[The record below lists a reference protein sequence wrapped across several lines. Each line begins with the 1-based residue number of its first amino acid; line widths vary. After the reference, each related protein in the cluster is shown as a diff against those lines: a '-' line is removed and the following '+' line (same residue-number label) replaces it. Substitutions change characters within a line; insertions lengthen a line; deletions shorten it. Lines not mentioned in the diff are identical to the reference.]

1 MTQLKLKRVLRKNK
15 PSHKV
20 MRDLVNLLGVPIT
33 IRDVDG
39 TLLLGQSPEQG
50 LNEVTIEDEGS
61 ILGWVY
67 GPQEQS
73 ILVAQLLQT
82 LVFKEVEKRAL
93 ANEVLDKYREL
104 NLLYNLSERLISSP
118 EPGTIAMMALEEA
131 TRLISATA
139 GWVIV
144 SDESSKDQ
152 KIIGNAGA
160 PLILNQKA
168 SGSDD
173 LVAKVLA
180 GREAEIRNDVAAH
193 KLFQGGRFE
202 KYALAC
208 APLKTEQRVLG
219 VMLLAGLQPITY
231 EAHHLKLLNTVALQA
246 GPAIEMAR
254 LYQVAIE
261 KGRMERELQLGYQVQ
276 ASLIPK
282 KIPKLERWEFSG
294 RWRPA
299 RELSGDYYDFIYE
312 ENDHLGLVIGDVAD
326 KGLPSALFMVF
337 TRSAVRTAVV
347 QTTSPAEAIYQ
358 ANRLVEGESTNG
370 LFVTLM
376 YARLIWQ
383 SGLLTYV
390 NAGHN
395 PALHYHKQTDRLT
408 ELKLTGLPLGI
419 IDKTPYEQRQVQ
431 IEPGDFIVFYTDGVT
446 EAMSETNEEFGME
459 RLVGVIRSSVDLP
472 AEEIAVAI
480 ESAVRDFTGT
490 APAFDDFTLMILR
503 RSP

>member
-1 MTQLKLKRVLRKNK
+1 VVL
-15 PSHKV
+15 
-20 MRDLVNLLGVPIT
+20 
-33 IRDVDG
+33 
-39 TLLLGQSPEQG
+39 
-50 LNEVTIEDEGS
+50 
-61 ILGWVY
+61 
-67 GPQEQS
+67 
-73 ILVAQLLQT
+73 
-82 LVFKEVEKRAL
+82 
-93 ANEVLDKYREL
+93 
-104 NLLYNLSERLISSP
+104 
-118 EPGTIAMMALEEA
+118 
-131 TRLISATA
+131 
-139 GWVIV
+139 
-144 SDESSKDQ
+144 DESSNIQ
-152 KIIGNAGA
+152 EIIGNSGV
-160 PLILNQKA
+160 PLQLHNEA
-168 SGSDD
+168 NGNDD
-173 LVAKVLA
+173 LVAKVI
-180 GREAEIRNDVAAH
+180 GSREAEIRNEVAAH
-193 KLFQGGRFE
+193 KIFQGGRFE

-219 VMLLAGLQPITY
+219 VILLAGLQPITY

-261 KGRMERELQLGYQVQ
+261 KGRMERELQLAYQVQ
-276 ASLIPK
+276 ASLIPE
-282 KIPKLERWEFSG
+282 KIPELNSWEFAG

-347 QTTSPAEAIYQ
+347 QTTSPAEAIFQ
-358 ANRLVEGESTNG
+358 ANRLVSRESTNG

-395 PALHYHKQTDRLT
+395 PALHYQKQSGQLT

-419 IDKTPYEQRQVQ
+419 IDETPYEQRQIQ

-446 EAMSETNEEFGME
+446 EAMNETNEEFGMD
-459 RLVGVIRSSVDLP
+459 RLVKAIRSSVDLP
-472 AEEIAVAI
+472 AEDMANAI
-480 ESAVRDFTGT
+480 EAAVHDFTGI
-490 APAFDDFTLMILR
+490 APAFDDFTLLILR
-503 RSP
+503 RSHEPANRAKGSPAES